1 MNDIFL
7 SYDGRDLER
16 VEVLAAALESK
27 GWTVFFDRTI
37 PPGKTWRQFI
47 GKEIDECLC
56 MVVAWSTHSVN
67 SHWVCEEADDGLKR
81 KVLVPI
87 LLDQIIPPWG
97 FRSIQAASFVGWEG
111 DTNSSSYLA
120 LCNAVTDLI
129 GQPGAVQTKSS
140 RLATPS
146 KPSATLSK
154 ASIESKPAFIEPEMV
169 VIPAGSFL
177 MGGNVS
183 DDEEPVHTVTFAKPF
198 WIAKNLVTFD
208 QYDLFARANKRQLP
222 DDRNWGRGQ
231 RPVINVSWEDA
242 TEYAS

>member
-1 MNDIFL
+1 MHSCPNLILGTGDYFLSDIFL
-7 SYDGRDLER
+7 SYDGRDLKR
-16 VEVLAAALESK
+16 VEVLAAALKSK

-47 GKEIDECLC
+47 GKEIDECRC

-140 RLATPS
+140 
-146 KPSATLSK
+146 
-154 ASIESKPAFIEPEMV
+154 
-169 VIPAGSFL
+169 
-177 MGGNVS
+177 
-183 DDEEPVHTVTFAKPF
+183 DHT
-198 WIAKNLVTFD
+198 
-208 QYDLFARANKRQLP
+208 R
-222 DDRNWGRGQ
+222 
-231 RPVINVSWEDA
+231 
-242 TEYAS
+242 